1 MNKPH
6 FPSFDAPPFEFSAL
20 GTVSIDALDDP
31 SYEPS
36 AFPGVAASQVSP
48 APAHITTQYQI
59 IVKRNDNLFKV
70 LNILNTMFSIIA
82 VLLIAAIF
90 AMVFY
95 GLVTITEVAEM
106 VSRVQEHNELQ
117 ALSDK

>member
-6 FPSFDAPPFEFSAL
+6 FSSFDAPPFEFSAL
-20 GTVSIDALDDP
+20 GMVSIDALDDSSHELP
-31 SYEPS
+31 P
-36 AFPGVAASQVSP
+36 FPGEAAHVV
-48 APAHITTQYQI
+48 PAHVTTQYKI
-59 IVKRNDNLFKV
+59 IVKRNDNLYRI
-70 LNILNTMFSIIA
+70 LNIMNTVFSIIA

-117 ALSDK
+117 AMPEK